1 MMRSLTDIVLAAVL
15 AMVALGLVA
24 GTGPT
29 LADES
34 SDATPVTATFQ
45 QAVARGDGGIS
56 VSVRLASAD
65 GEPVARQ
72 PVEFFVTPD
81 FLGERPVFIRAA
93 VTNKDGVSS
102 IIYEPTWEGEH
113 RITAHYAGDDT
124 HEPIEATSVLQLS
137 GLPLTDLPVEDHLSP
152 LRRWATPGAIA
163 VVLVVWL
170 ILATVV
176 FRVGWGIWAIG
187 SRYETA
193 EDATPRGVYSPH
205 VSSGAGTRTW
215 HGPGPLSTGANPEQS
230 DMQRDTDAPANQA
243 P

>member
-1 MMRSLTDIVLAAVL
+1 MRSLTKFVLAAVL

-34 SDATPVTATFQ
+34 SETTPVTAIFE
-45 QAVARGDGGIS
+45 QAVARSDGGIS

-65 GEPVARQ
+65 GEPVARE

-137 GLPLTDLPVEDHLSP
+137 GLPLTDLPAEEHLSP

-163 VVLVVWL
+163 VVLTVWL
-170 ILATVV
+170 ILAAVV
-176 FRVGWGIWAIG
+176 FRVGWGIWTVG
-187 SRYETA
+187 RRYETA
-193 EDATPRGVYSPH
+193 AETAPGGAYDLQISRS
-205 VSSGAGTRTW
+205 AGTRTW
-215 HGPGPLSTGANPEQS
+215 HGPGPLSTGDKPEQS
-230 DMQRDTDAPANQA
+230 DIQRDTDAPANQA